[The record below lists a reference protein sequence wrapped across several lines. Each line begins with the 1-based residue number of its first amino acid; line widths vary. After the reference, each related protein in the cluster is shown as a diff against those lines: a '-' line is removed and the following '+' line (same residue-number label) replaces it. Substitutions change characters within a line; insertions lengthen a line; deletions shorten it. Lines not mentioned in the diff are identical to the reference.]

1 MVKASSAVLLASSS
15 QRVHVGVRY
24 VLKAQTG
31 SHVTT
36 SGPKYVLTVQS
47 HGNCGLVGGSKIGS
61 RGKDSCSSLI
71 LGLIGFGAQS
81 SSQYAAP

>member
-36 SGPKYVLTVQS
+36 LQGPNILLLYSHMGTV
-47 HGNCGLVGGSKIGS
+47 GL
-61 RGKDSCSSLI
+61 L
-71 LGLIGFGAQS
+71 
-81 SSQYAAP
+81 AAPPK